1 MMPDDIKKSAALS
14 TRQNAEPDDRPIRIA
29 LFDIGTN
36 SIKFLIAEIASAS
49 NIRKLYFSRTTTRLG
64 AGLEHDGR
72 IRRQALDRTVQA
84 IATYQEEARKY
95 GCGQTFAFA
104 THVLRT
110 AVNADAIVAMIEQQT
125 GIHLRILTGGEEAFY
140 AFISARNRVTLT
152 KPHTVLLDIGGGS
165 TEFVHAHK
173 LKIQNANS
181 LPLGAIS
188 LTEKY
193 LVSNPVAAEEYN
205 AMNTHIE
212 QTVRRSRILDAF
224 SPTGGATLDL
234 VISGGAIW
242 TLTQMIYHA
251 EGYSQHSTL
260 VNKIKRH
267 QLRSFLNKCISL
279 TVDERKQIEGLEPDR
294 ADIIVAGLAI
304 VDYFMRVTNK
314 RVLIAN
320 EGGVREGVLQAIIEN
335 DVSWPEE
342 TGPME
347 APPAEEP
354 RS

>member
-173 LKIQNANS
+173 LKIQ
-181 LPLGAIS
+181 
-188 LTEKY
+188 
-193 LVSNPVAAEEYN
+193 